1 MRFHRWMG
9 WLGLLAII
17 GAALFYGFRPTS
29 ILVETASVTRA
40 PLRVSVT
47 EEGKTR
53 VIDRYVISAPVPGFL
68 RRIDLNV
75 GDTVERDHVVAM
87 LEPLRSN
94 VLDPRSRAEATA
106 RAAAAEAALL
116 GAQQNAKAAQ
126 ADADV
131 AAASLKRSKDLYAA
145 KNISL
150 ERYDEAVARG
160 QMTQAALRSA
170 EFAVD
175 VARYEVEAAR
185 TALQYSAA
193 DENNVSDE
201 TVSVKA
207 TVSGSVLNVYR
218 ESEGV
223 VNAGEPLME
232 IGDPTGLEIAVDVLS
247 ADAVRIAPG
256 TRVLI
261 QNWGG
266 DGVLDGEVRTVEPV
280 GFTKISALGVEEQ
293 RVLVI
298 IDITSPRET
307 WRKLGDG
314 YRVEAEFI
322 LWEQDDVLQIPAS
335 ALFRQNNGWA
345 VFVVNKDSAQVREI
359 ELGQRGGFAV
369 EVASGLDEND
379 RVIIHPG
386 DTIEQGS
393 RIETR

>member
-1 MRFHRWMG
+1 MRFRRWMG
-9 WLGLLAII
+9 WLLLAII
-17 GAALFYGFRPTS
+17 IAAALFYGFRPSS
-29 ILVETASVTRA
+29 ILVETAHVTRA

-75 GDTVERDHVVAM
+75 GDVVKRDQVVAM

-94 VLDPRSRAEATA
+94 VLDPRARAEATA

-116 GAQQNAKAAQ
+116 GAQQNAKAAK

-131 AAASLKRSKDLYAA
+131 AAASLKRAKDLYAA
-145 KNISL
+145 KNISR
-150 ERYDEAVARG
+150 ERYDESVARG
-160 QMTQAALRSA
+160 QMTKAALRSA

-175 VARYEVEAAR
+175 VARYNVEAAR

-201 TVSVKA
+201 TVEVKA
-207 TVSGSVLNVYR
+207 TVNGNVLNVYR

-223 VNAGEPLME
+223 VNAGESLME

-247 ADAVRIAPG
+247 ADAVRIVPG
-256 TRVLI
+256 TRVLL

-266 DGVLDGEVRTVEPV
+266 DGMLDGEVRTVEPV

-298 IDITSPRET
+298 IDITSPRES
-307 WRKLGDG
+307 WDKLGDG
-314 YRVEAEFI
+314 YRVEAEFV
-322 LWEQDDVLQIPAS
+322 LWEQDNVLQIPAS
-335 ALFRQNNGWA
+335 ALFRQNDGWA
-345 VFVVNKDSAQVREI
+345 VFTVNQDKAHIREI
-359 ELGQRGGFAV
+359 KLGQRGGFAV
-369 EVASGLDEND
+369 EIASGLDEND
-379 RVIIHPG
+379 IVIIHPG
-386 DTIEQGS
+386 DTVEEGA
-393 RIETR
+393 RVETR

>member
-1 MRFHRWMG
+1 MRFRRWMG
-9 WLGLLAII
+9 WLLLAIVI
-17 GAALFYGFRPTS
+17 TAALFYGFRPNS
-29 ILVETASVTRA
+29 ILVETAQVTRA

-75 GDTVERDHVVAM
+75 GDAVERDQIIAM

-94 VLDPRSRAEATA
+94 VLDPRARAEATA
-106 RAAAAEAALL
+106 RAAAAEAALS
-116 GAQQNAKAAQ
+116 GAQQNAKAAK

-131 AAASLKRSKDLYAA
+131 AAASLRRSKELYGA
-145 KNISL
+145 KNISR

-160 QMTQAALRSA
+160 QMTRAALRSA

-201 TVSVKA
+201 TVPVKA

-223 VNAGEPLME
+223 VNAGEPIME
-232 IGDPTGLEIAVDVLS
+232 IGDPTGLEIVIDVLS
-247 ADAVRIAPG
+247 ADAVRITPG
-256 TRVLI
+256 TRVLL

-266 DGVLDGEVRTVEPV
+266 VGLLDGEVRTVEPV

-298 IDITSPRET
+298 IDITSPREA
-307 WRKLGDG
+307 WQKLGDG

-335 ALFRQNNGWA
+335 ALFRQNDGWA
-345 VFVVNKDSAQVREI
+345 VFVVNEGVAQVREI
-359 ELGQRGGFAV
+359 KLGQRGGFEV
-369 EVASGLDEND
+369 EVASGIDENNG
-379 RVIIHPG
+379 VIIHPG
-386 DTIEQGS
+386 DTIEEGS